1 MMTVMTENEMET
13 LEEPRPAEIEDEL
26 MPPAQTGEYRS
37 PGSIK
42 FGPFVITARFSIIL
56 IFIIVI
62 GFNLL
67 LFLGVILAALYRAGR
82 L

>member
-1 MMTVMTENEMET
+1 MTVMTENETET
-13 LEEPRPAEIEDEL
+13 VDEQPVVEILDEST
-26 MPPAQTGEYRS
+26 PPEQTGEYRS

-42 FGPFVITARFSIIL
+42 LGPFVISAKFSIVL

-67 LFLGVILAALYRAGR
+67 LFLGVILAALYRSGR

>member
-1 MMTVMTENEMET
+1 MMMSEHDVPENQDDPLQSADGE
-13 LEEPRPAEIEDEL
+13 
-26 MPPAQTGEYRS
+26 GEYRS

-42 FGPFVITARFSIIL
+42 LGPFAISARFSIIL

-67 LFLGVILAALYRAGR
+67 LFLGVILAALYRSGR

>member
-1 MMTVMTENEMET
+1 MMVMSEHENRPDETE
-13 LEEPRPAEIEDEL
+13 PQDDEQ
-26 MPPAQTGEYRS
+26 QTPVSDGDYRS
-37 PGSIK
+37 PGSIRL
-42 FGPFVITARFSIIL
+42 GPFVISAKFSIVL
-56 IFIIVI
+56 IFIILI

>member
-1 MMTVMTENEMET
+1 MPIPNMTEHDTDDRPVDLDQPPVGET
-13 LEEPRPAEIEDEL
+13 TA
-26 MPPAQTGEYRS
+26 AGSGEYRS
-37 PGSIK
+37 PGSVK
-42 FGPFVITARFSIIL
+42 LGPLIISARFSIIL

>member
-1 MMTVMTENEMET
+1 MMVMTDHET
-13 LEEPRPAEIEDEL
+13 RPETSEPQSDQPQPVSTEE
-26 MPPAQTGEYRS
+26 GGYRS

-42 FGPFVITARFSIIL
+42 LGPLVISAKFSIIL

>member
-1 MMTVMTENEMET
+1 MMVMSEHEN
-13 LEEPRPAEIEDEL
+13 RPDVTDPEDDEQQL
-26 MPPAQTGEYRS
+26 PASDSDYRS

-42 FGPFVITARFSIIL
+42 LGPFVISAKFSIIL

>member
-1 MMTVMTENEMET
+1 MMTAMNENESAAVQPEVQDDPEQT
-13 LEEPRPAEIEDEL
+13 
-26 MPPAQTGEYRS
+26 AQPGESGEYRS

-42 FGPFVITARFSIIL
+42 LGPLIISARFSIVL

>member
-1 MMTVMTENEMET
+1 MNDQPHLPEAGPEHDNV
-13 LEEPRPAEIEDEL
+13 DE
-26 MPPAQTGEYRS
+26 GSGYRS

-42 FGPFVITARFSIIL
+42 LGPLVISARFSIIL

>member
-1 MMTVMTENEMET
+1 MTVMTENETET
-13 LEEPRPAEIEDEL
+13 VDEQPDVEILDESTTPEP
-26 MPPAQTGEYRS
+26 TGEYRS

-42 FGPFVITARFSIIL
+42 LGPFIISAKFSIVL

-67 LFLGVILAALYRAGR
+67 LFLGVILAALYRSGR

>member
-1 MMTVMTENEMET
+1 MMVMTEHET
-13 LEEPRPAEIEDEL
+13 QSETTEPQDDQQQPAATGE
-26 MPPAQTGEYRS
+26 GEYRS

-42 FGPFVITARFSIIL
+42 LGPFVISAKFSIVL

>member
-1 MMTVMTENEMET
+1 MVMTQHDERTEPIDAPSEESLAETGENS
-13 LEEPRPAEIEDEL
+13 
-26 MPPAQTGEYRS
+26 EYRS

-42 FGPFVITARFSIIL
+42 LGPFVISARFSIIL

-67 LFLGVILAALYRAGR
+67 LFLGVILAALYRSGR

>member
-1 MMTVMTENEMET
+1 MMVMTEHET
-13 LEEPRPAEIEDEL
+13 LPEGTEPQDDQQAPVSAEE
-26 MPPAQTGEYRS
+26 GEYRS
-37 PGSIK
+37 PGAIK
-42 FGPFVITARFSIIL
+42 LGPFVISAKFSIVL

>member
-1 MMTVMTENEMET
+1 MPIMSEHDTDNRPVEQHQPPETDVTET
-13 LEEPRPAEIEDEL
+13 GS
-26 MPPAQTGEYRS
+26 GEYRS

-42 FGPFVITARFSIIL
+42 LGPLIISARFSIIL
-56 IFIIVI
+56 IFFIVI

-67 LFLGVILAALYRAGR
+67 LVLGVILAALYRAGR

>member
-1 MMTVMTENEMET
+1 MPMPTMTDHDTDD
-13 LEEPRPAEIEDEL
+13 RPVDLDQPPEAEASTSES
-26 MPPAQTGEYRS
+26 GEYRS
-37 PGSIK
+37 PGSVK
-42 FGPFVITARFSIIL
+42 LGPLTISARFSIIL

>member
-1 MMTVMTENEMET
+1 MTVMNNHET
-13 LEEPRPAEIEDEL
+13 TDLQRDVRDEL
-26 MPPAQTGEYRS
+26 EQGEQPEHTGEYRS
-37 PGSIK
+37 PGSIR
-42 FGPFVITARFSIIL
+42 FGPFVISARFSIVL

-67 LFLGVILAALYRAGR
+67 LFLGVILAALYRSGR